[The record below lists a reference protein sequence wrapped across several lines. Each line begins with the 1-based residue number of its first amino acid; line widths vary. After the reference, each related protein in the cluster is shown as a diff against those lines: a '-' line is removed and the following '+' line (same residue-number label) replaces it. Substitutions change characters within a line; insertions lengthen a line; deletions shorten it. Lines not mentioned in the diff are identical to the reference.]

1 MLISNLFEAKISSK
15 FVGAA
20 MAKVISYLEKTTGEK
35 FRRLGVEHYK
45 NSKNRGFG
53 ERFQL
58 GDTLRCVRFNWA
70 GKKSSEIESVDF
82 WLGNQRDPNFN
93 IVVKG
98 TSFVKSLPGLAA
110 IIKKP
115 KLGKFKISALAGL
128 NESAEQITEAKKGEF
143 NAQTSVADMIQ
154 KLEAGRS
161 FNRSE
166 FIMAY
171 HPENAFAYD
180 EFVEANSEKLVI
192 QGKRISLPK
201 GEKFG
206 GAKKGIAGADG
217 ELEVSNGGNGEEYEV
232 EVPEDDRVS
241 FSESIEH
248 LEGLTTALIKGSFNA
263 LMVAGKGGTGKTQT
277 VETALENAGLKDG
290 AGYFKITGS
299 ASPIGI
305 YTALYKYRDKIVLF
319 DDCDG
324 ALDSQDGR
332 NIIKAATDTKP
343 QRKLVWG
350 KKSSGMYDPDDESS
364 PKAKDPKKPSSDM
377 FGSEEEE
384 EDMIDDRIPRHF
396 IFTGRIIFISNLQI
410 NKLDPDGAL
419 RTRAFLI
426 AINPTPEEIF
436 QRMGEIL
443 DSVKLEGG
451 LTMSHEDRVNVLN
464 VVKSS
469 RKKDD
474 ASLRTLVRALNLAAS
489 KAPNWERL
497 VKLYC

>member
-1 MLISNLFEAKISSK
+1 MLISNIFEAKISSK

-20 MAKVISYLEKTTGEK
+20 MAKVVSYLEKTTGEK

-58 GDTLRCVRFNWA
+58 GNTLRCVRFNWA

-93 IVVKG
+93 IIVKG
-98 TSFVKSLPGLAA
+98 TSFVKSLPGIAA
-110 IIKKP
+110 IIKSP
-115 KLGKFKISALAGL
+115 KIGRFKLSKLAGL
-128 NESAEQITEAKKGEF
+128 NESAELVSEAKKGEF
-143 NAQTSVADMIQ
+143 TPQTSIADMIQ

-180 EFVEANSEKLVI
+180 EFVEANSDNLVI

-201 GEKFG
+201 GEKFK
-206 GAKKGIAGADG
+206 AVKKDAGAEG
-217 ELEVSNGGNGEEYEV
+217 EVEVSKGGSGEEYEV
-232 EVPEDDRVS
+232 EVPEDDHVS

-248 LEGLTTALIKGSFNA
+248 LEGLTSALIKGSFNA
-263 LMVAGKGGTGKTQT
+263 LMVSGKGGTGKTQT

-290 AGYFKITGS
+290 SGYFKITGS

-350 KKSSGMYDPDDESS
+350 KKSSGMYDPDEDGT
-364 PKAKDPKKPSSDM
+364 KAKSDKKPSKDM
-377 FGSEEEE
+377 FGAEEE
-384 EDMIDDRIPRHF
+384 EDDEIDDRIPRHF
-396 IFTGRIIFISNLQI
+396 IFSGRIIFISNLPT

-426 AINPTPEEIF
+426 AIDPTPEEIF

-469 RKKDD
+469 RKKNE

-489 KAPNWERL
+489 QAPNWERL
-497 VKLYC
+497 VRLYC